1 MRSVK
6 KRHMRGA
13 CVCLCVC
20 LCALPLLEA
29 LAENAAAPL
38 PTPTL
43 IPAEDIQNTSEN
55 GTPVTDET
63 PTPEP
68 STPTNEP
75 GGTDSGTPTA
85 DPGSTAV
92 PTATLTPAASETP
105 TPVPETSETPTP
117 ETSETPTPETSE
129 TPTPVPEASGTP
141 TAVPASTPEGSTPPV
156 ITELPSVS
164 PAPVWDESQCD
175 HMNEHCERAPKCTV
189 PGCRHIGVNEA
200 GDVVALCGLGQWLM
214 EVGSSPES
222 GIMMLAATAPIEM
235 ELVDGENILYRS
247 GSYRLTGGGENA
259 TLYIRDNMVLSIELD
274 GVQLLTLRV
283 SQKSVVTI
291 GFQGYTTIQTLTAPD
306 AAVKLSGSGC
316 LTVANNLNYGVL
328 NVERGNVRLPSGA
341 TSENGRRPVVF
352 EAPGAEQA
360 YVDGKFFTYV
370 KTGSDGKVT
379 LWLPAPGEGGSYWGR
394 MNGNTLEVSSL
405 AEPPAEDDKVDL
417 SVAEPFQAEA
427 GKSYTLYATDPADQ
441 DRFINGAAGARS
453 R

>member
-1 MRSVK
+1 
-6 KRHMRGA
+6 
-13 CVCLCVC
+13 
-20 LCALPLLEA
+20 
-29 LAENAAAPL
+29 
-38 PTPTL
+38 
-43 IPAEDIQNTSEN
+43 
-55 GTPVTDET
+55 
-63 PTPEP
+63 
-68 STPTNEP
+68 
-75 GGTDSGTPTA
+75 
-85 DPGSTAV
+85 
-92 PTATLTPAASETP
+92 
-105 TPVPETSETPTP
+105 
-117 ETSETPTPETSE
+117 
-129 TPTPVPEASGTP
+129 
-141 TAVPASTPEGSTPPV
+141 
-156 ITELPSVS
+156 
-164 PAPVWDESQCD
+164 
-175 HMNEHCERAPKCTV
+175 MNEHCERAPKCTV

-441 DRFINGAAGARS
+441 DRFINGAAGASFTLTAAGTEGSAPTFQGGGGTLYVSGDTYLSALSGPYAVSGTGRLHVGTLSGARADGAGRTHLPRGCGRRTPGLDRRS
-453 R
+453 GIGRRDGAGFDRGA

>member
-1 MRSVK
+1 
-6 KRHMRGA
+6 
-13 CVCLCVC
+13 
-20 LCALPLLEA
+20 
-29 LAENAAAPL
+29 
-38 PTPTL
+38 
-43 IPAEDIQNTSEN
+43 
-55 GTPVTDET
+55 
-63 PTPEP
+63 
-68 STPTNEP
+68 
-75 GGTDSGTPTA
+75 
-85 DPGSTAV
+85 
-92 PTATLTPAASETP
+92 
-105 TPVPETSETPTP
+105 
-117 ETSETPTPETSE
+117 
-129 TPTPVPEASGTP
+129 
-141 TAVPASTPEGSTPPV
+141 
-156 ITELPSVS
+156 
-164 PAPVWDESQCD
+164 
-175 HMNEHCERAPKCTV
+175 MNEHCERAPKCTV

-247 GSYRLTGGGENA
+247 GSYHLTGGGENA

-360 YVDGKFFTYV
+360 YVDGKFSPTSRPV
-370 KTGSDGKVT
+370 RTERLRCGCPP
-379 LWLPAPGEGGSYWGR
+379 PAEGGS
-394 MNGNTLEVSSL
+394 LL
-405 AEPPAEDDKVDL
+405 
-417 SVAEPFQAEA
+417 
-427 GKSYTLYATDPADQ
+427 
-441 DRFINGAAGARS
+441 GAA
-453 R
+453 